1 RAGSIGCVQCKKELC
16 SKMALKLTPI
26 YEKRL
31 ELSAKPEYIREVV
44 EKGNARA
51 RATAE
56 KTMSEVRKAM
66 KIDW

>member
-1 RAGSIGCVQCKKELC
+1 MKKDWSLVQN
-16 SKMALKLTPI
+16 
-26 YEKRL
+26 
-31 ELSAKPEYIREVV
+31 LSIREVV